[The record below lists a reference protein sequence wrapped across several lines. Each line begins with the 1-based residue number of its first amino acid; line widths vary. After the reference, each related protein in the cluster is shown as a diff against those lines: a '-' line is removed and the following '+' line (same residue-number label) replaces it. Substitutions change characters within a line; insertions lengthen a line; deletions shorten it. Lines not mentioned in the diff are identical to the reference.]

1 MFGTVMSGPGN
12 KVGKIIKKKT
22 SLCITLLLRPNTKLR
37 RKNTKLEENAVFSY
51 ILNMNSGKGRESVE
65 ESA

>member
-1 MFGTVMSGPGN
+1 MQT
-12 KVGKIIKKKT
+12 KT

-37 RKNTKLEENAVFSY
+37 RKNTKLEENAVFGY
-51 ILNMNSGKGRESVE
+51 ILDMNSEKGRENAE